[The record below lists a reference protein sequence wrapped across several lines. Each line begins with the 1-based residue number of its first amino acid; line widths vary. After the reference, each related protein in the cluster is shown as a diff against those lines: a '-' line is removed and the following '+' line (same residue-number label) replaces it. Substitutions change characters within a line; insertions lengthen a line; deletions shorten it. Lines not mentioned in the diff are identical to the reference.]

1 MWYLGKVTP
10 VMRMSD
16 ANSNAPTTRIL
27 RFIEKETRLE
37 TVRFR
42 LPKALSLGF
51 EQIVFGQ
58 APGEAEEPRVRDHA
72 V

>member
-1 MWYLGKVTP
+1 
-10 VMRMSD
+10 MRMSD

-27 RFIEKETRLE
+27 RLIETETRLE
-37 TVRFR
+37 MVRFR

-51 EQIVFGQ
+51 EQIVL
-58 APGEAEEPRVRDHA
+58 GEATGEAQEPRVRDHA